1 MLQMAKGYR
10 FARSRKEKAAKEAL
24 VHAGNHAFAHRRRKK
39 SDFRKLWT
47 IRINALA
54 REHGLSYSRLIDAM
68 NKGNVTINR
77 KMMADLAMN
86 RPAVFGR
93 VIDTVK
99 K

>member
-54 REHGLSYSRLIDAM
+54 REHGLSYSRLIDVM
-68 NKGNVTINR
+68 NKGNVKINR
-77 KMMADLAMN
+77 KMLADLAMN